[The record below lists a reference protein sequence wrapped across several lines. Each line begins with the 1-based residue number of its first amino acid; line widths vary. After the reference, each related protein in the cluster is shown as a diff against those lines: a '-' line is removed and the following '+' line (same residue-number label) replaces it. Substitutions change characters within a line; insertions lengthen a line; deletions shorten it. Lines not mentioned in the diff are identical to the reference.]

1 MKQIEDQNKKLPTI
15 FSAARLSA
23 KADPV
28 ALRPCLAEDRENPG
42 LYREWLRSLHRFA
55 FST

>member
-28 ALRPCLAEDRENPG
+28 ALRPCLAENRVSPG
-42 LYREWLRSLHRFA
+42 LY
-55 FST
+55 